1 MKILRTDVNMTW
13 NREKSIH
20 GEKGGIV
27 WVGDHTRG
35 ISDVTLFPDDN
46 YDQIDVNFHWKT
58 KGLLM
63 GKVDFA
69 SNEIEEIDPG
79 RIRLSYQDAELLDI
93 DENQI
98 KLYGFN
104 EKRSS
109 WEPLESRVDKAQ
121 KRVVGFLKRAG
132 CVALAVAN

>member
-1 MKILRTDVNMTW
+1 M
-13 NREKSIH
+13 
-20 GEKGGIV
+20 
-27 WVGDHTRG
+27 GDHTRG

-46 YDQIDVNFHWKT
+46 YDQIDVNFYWKT

-69 SNEIEEIDPG
+69 PYDVKEIDPV
-79 RIRLSYQDAELLDI
+79 RIRLSYQDAELWDI

-104 EKRSS
+104 EKKST
-109 WEPLESRVDKAQ
+109 WEPLESRVEKSQ